1 MSNVSVVASSA
12 SSISSTLM
20 EFSWLWV
27 PVVIFFFFFQTVRN
41 SAQRSLTQE
50 LGTLS
55 ATLVR
60 FLYGLPFAAI
70 WLWLLYEL
78 PSQTPAIPHMS
89 GAYFAWIALGAFFQV
104 AATAALLLAMKE
116 RNFAVA
122 ITLSKTEV
130 LQVALFAAIFLH
142 ELPSGWALF
151 AMVLATA
158 GVFMLSLPPRGQ
170 LLSLSAW
177 FSKSAIYGLVCG
189 ACFAIATIG
198 YRGAAIEL
206 NAQTPWLSGAWGVL
220 IAQAMQTLGLG
231 AWVQFKTERG
241 LAPLFR
247 AWKISTIAGSMGAAA
262 SLAWFTAY
270 AMQSAASVRTLGMVE
285 VVFSYI
291 VSRKVFS
298 ESFSRAE
305 KFGIALVLMGL
316 VLICLIG
323 N

>member
-1 MSNVSVVASSA
+1 MSTVSQAT
-12 SSISSTLM
+12 STLIDHA
-20 EFSWLWV
+20 WLWV
-27 PVVIFFFFFQTVRN
+27 PVVVFAALAQTVRN

-60 FLYGLPFAAI
+60 FLYGLPFAGVF
-70 WLWLLYEL
+70 LWLLYAV
-78 PSQTPAIPHMS
+78 PTQAPAIPHMS
-89 GAYFAWIALGAFFQV
+89 GAYFGWIALGAFFQV

-130 LQVALFAAIFLH
+130 LQVALFGAIFLH
-142 ELPSGWALF
+142 ELPTAWALF
-151 AMVLATA
+151 AMVLATV
-158 GVFMLSLPPRGQ
+158 GVFLLSLPPRGQ
-170 LLSLSAW
+170 LFSLSAW
-177 FSKSAIYGLVCG
+177 FSKSAMYGLACG

-198 YRGAAIEL
+198 FRGAAIEL
-206 NAQTPWLSGAWGVL
+206 NAETPWLSGAWGVL
-220 IAQAMQTLGLG
+220 FAQAMQTIGLG
-231 AWVQFKTERG
+231 AWVQFRTERG

-247 AWKISTIAGSMGAAA
+247 AWKISMIAGSMGAAA

-298 ESFSRAE
+298 ESFSRPE
-305 KFGIALVLMGL
+305 KIGISLVLVGL
-316 VLICLIG
+316 VLICSIG
-323 N
+323 R

>member
-1 MSNVSVVASSA
+1 MSTAQQA
-12 SSISSTLM
+12 TSTLIDYA
-20 EFSWLWV
+20 WLWV
-27 PVVIFFFFFQTVRN
+27 PVVLFAALAQTVRN

-60 FLYGLPFAAI
+60 FLYGLPFAAV
-70 WLWLLYEL
+70 WLALLYLWPEKT
-78 PSQTPAIPHMS
+78 PSIPHMS
-89 GAYFAWIALGAFFQV
+89 GAYFAWIGLGAFFQV

-130 LQVALFAAIFLH
+130 LQVALFGAVFLH
-142 ELPSGWALF
+142 ELPTPWALF
-151 AMVLATA
+151 AMVLATL
-158 GVFMLSLPPRGQ
+158 GVFLLSLPPRGQ
-170 LLSLSAW
+170 LFSLSAW
-177 FSKSAIYGLVCG
+177 FSKSALYGMACG
-189 ACFAIATIG
+189 ACFAIASIG
-198 YRGAAIEL
+198 FRGAAIEL
-206 NAQTPWLSGAWGVL
+206 HAETPWLSGAWGVL
-220 IAQAMQTLGLG
+220 FAQAMQTLGLG
-231 AWVQFKTERG
+231 LWVQFRTERG

-247 AWKISTIAGSMGAAA
+247 AWKLSMVAGSMGAAA

-298 ESFSRAE
+298 ESFSRPE
-305 KFGIALVLMGL
+305 KIGISLVLVGL
-316 VLICLIG
+316 VLICAFG
-323 N
+323 S